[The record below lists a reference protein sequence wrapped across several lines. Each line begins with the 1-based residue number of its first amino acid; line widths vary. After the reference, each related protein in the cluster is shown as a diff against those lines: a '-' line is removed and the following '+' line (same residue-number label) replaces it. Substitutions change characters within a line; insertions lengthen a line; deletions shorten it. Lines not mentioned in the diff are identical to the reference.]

1 MRRARPDKLLDCE
14 RPYTGL
20 CVVAG
25 HRDCLGLSHHFGEE
39 PLRTEVKPITIVLV
53 VLALA
58 VAVFGYYRH
67 LSRTEEH
74 PVSQQDVQR
83 MLHRGSQGGTAR

>member
-1 MRRARPDKLLDCE
+1 M
-14 RPYTGL
+14 
-20 CVVAG
+20 
-25 HRDCLGLSHHFGEE
+25 
-39 PLRTEVKPITIVLV
+39 RTEVKPITIVLV